1 MVGEGASC
9 ASTILRDA
17 EEVAAWGSHEAERAA
32 SDGSFER
39 RRRREGGGVLRAP
52 LPPERRR
59 AQRAEPGSQA
69 QGSLR
74 ARWASVQ
81 DGRATRGPGDSGR
94 RRLYWEERGAC
105 GPPSPASS
113 PLCRLPPRG
122 AFSLS
127 RFLEAEWPAS
137 PPLWPLFLGAWSLPT
152 ASFRGRPNP
161 LLPAARPGR
170 ASRSPALDAPVGAP
184 ARHLRAGG
192 AHAPCTPTP
201 PGFSGFERS
210 RCRAPAGLRP
220 QDCSRRPVSVPR
232 PAHRPSVFTPPP
244 DSCPDLSLLSGPP
257 SPLPETNA
265 PESRWPPRP
274 PVLSSSLCPSLSQGD
289 LSKAETQGHAS
300 ARPSCSKASLRFRDG
315 GHDP

>member
-1 MVGEGASC
+1 M
-9 ASTILRDA
+9 
-17 EEVAAWGSHEAERAA
+17 
-32 SDGSFER
+32 
-39 RRRREGGGVLRAP
+39 LRAP

-94 RRLYWEERGAC
+94 RRLFWEERGAR

-152 ASFRGRPNP
+152 ASFRGRPNH

-192 AHAPCTPTP
+192 AHAPARP
-201 PGFSGFERS
+201 PRPASPASSGVAGRT
-210 RCRAPAGLRP
+210 PAGLRP

-232 PAHRPSVFTPPP
+232 PAHRPSVFTPPR
-244 DSCPDLSLLSGPP
+244 DSRPDLSLLSGPP

>member
-1 MVGEGASC
+1 MRQRGQQVRQFREEAAAGGRRCAESPPPPRTAPRSKGRARLPGAGLAEGAVGERPGRAG
-9 ASTILRDA
+9 DA
-17 EEVAAWGSHEAERAA
+17 ESGGLGPQETVLGGEGCAW
-32 SDGSFER
+32 
-39 RRRREGGGVLRAP
+39 P
-52 LPPERRR
+52 
-59 AQRAEPGSQA
+59 
-69 QGSLR
+69 SLR
-74 ARWASVQ
+74 
-81 DGRATRGPGDSGR
+81 GPR
-94 RRLYWEERGAC
+94 

-137 PPLWPLFLGAWSLPT
+137 VPLWPLFLGAWSLPT
-152 ASFRGRPNP
+152 ASFRGRPNH

-201 PGFSGFERS
+201 PGFSGFKRS
-210 RCRAPAGLRP
+210 RRRAPAGLRP

-244 DSCPDLSLLSGPP
+244 DSRPDLSLLSGPP

>member
-1 MVGEGASC
+1 M
-9 ASTILRDA
+9 
-17 EEVAAWGSHEAERAA
+17 AAWGSHEAERAA
-32 SDGSFER
+32 SDGSFGSFER

-81 DGRATRGPGDSGR
+81 DGRATRSPGDSGR
-94 RRLYWEERGAC
+94 GRLFWEERGAC
-105 GPPSPASS
+105 GPPSSASS

-152 ASFRGRPNP
+152 ASFRGRPNH

-192 AHAPCTPTP
+192 AHAP
-201 PGFSGFERS
+201 
-210 RCRAPAGLRP
+210 ARP
-220 QDCSRRPVSVPR
+220 PR
-232 PAHRPSVFTPPP
+232 PASPASSGVAAAHLQDVDPRTALDAPFPSRVQPIAQAC
-244 DSCPDLSLLSGPP
+244 SRHLVILALSLLSGPP
-257 SPLPETNA
+257 SPLPETNTR
-265 PESRWPPRP
+265 ESRWPPAP
-274 PVLSSSLCPSLSQGD
+274 QSSHPACAP
-289 LSKAETQGHAS
+289 
-300 ARPSCSKASLRFRDG
+300 R
-315 GHDP
+315 

>member
-1 MVGEGASC
+1 M
-9 ASTILRDA
+9 
-17 EEVAAWGSHEAERAA
+17 
-32 SDGSFER
+32 
-39 RRRREGGGVLRAP
+39 LRAP
-52 LPPERRR
+52 LPPERHC

-81 DGRATRGPGDSGR
+81 EGRATGSPGDSGR
-94 RRLYWEERGAC
+94 RRLFWEERGAHRHPC
-105 GPPSPASS
+105 VVPAAPHGPPPPASS

-152 ASFRGRPNP
+152 ASFRGRPNH

-210 RCRAPAGLRP
+210 RRPRTCR
-220 QDCSRRPVSVPR
+220 
-232 PAHRPSVFTPPP
+232 T
-244 DSCPDLSLLSGPP
+244 
-257 SPLPETNA
+257 
-265 PESRWPPRP
+265 
-274 PVLSSSLCPSLSQGD
+274 
-289 LSKAETQGHAS
+289 
-300 ARPSCSKASLRFRDG
+300 
-315 GHDP
+315 